1 MATLSKARID
11 KSGIFRLFE
20 QSGYGDYTNG
30 VCIAFV
36 FVFEQSEVGSIPKG
50 VVLYLYLY
58 LYLSRVGNGMGSIPR
73 GVPTV
78 E

>member
-1 MATLSKARID
+1 M
-11 KSGIFRLFE
+11 FE
-20 QSGYGDYTNG
+20 QSRYGDHTNG

-36 FVFEQSEVGSIPKG
+36 FVFEQSGVGSIPRG
-50 VVLYLYLY
+50 VVLYLY
-58 LYLSRVGNGMGSIPR
+58 LYLSRVGNGMRSIPR

>member
-1 MATLSKARID
+1 M
-11 KSGIFRLFE
+11 FE
-20 QSGYGDYTNG
+20 QSGYGDHTNG
-30 VCIAFV
+30 VCFAFV
-36 FVFEQSEVGSIPKG
+36 FVFEQSGVRSIPRG

>member
-1 MATLSKARID
+1 M
-11 KSGIFRLFE
+11 FE
-20 QSGYGDYTNG
+20 QRGYGDHTNG

-36 FVFEQSEVGSIPKG
+36 FVFEQSGMEHSKRG
-50 VVLYLYLY
+50 YLVFVFVFVFEQ
-58 LYLSRVGNGMGSIPR
+58 SGMGSIPR